1 MINRGAPVYNDAG
14 LGTHLS
20 DITALLGQATSG
32 HPSEQTEL
40 FEAIQKELRQLA
52 GAAMRRER
60 PDHTLQPTALVNE
73 AWIRLVAKPVSW
85 ESRAAFLRAAAH
97 IMREILV
104 DHARAHGALKR
115 GGGREK
121 LPLLDPMALTL
132 FEPETVLAIDA
143 ALDKLDPRSRQVV
156 ELRYFAGLT
165 VEETARVLNVAEKTV
180 KRDWSFARAWL
191 EGELRK

>member
-1 MINRGAPVYNDAG
+1 MG
-14 LGTHLS
+14 
-20 DITALLGQATSG
+20 DITALLKQATSG

-52 GAAMRRER
+52 GSAMRRER

-73 AWIRLVAKPVSW
+73 AWIRLVAKPVNW
-85 ESRAAFLRAAAH
+85 ESRAAFLRAASH

-104 DHARAHGALKR
+104 DHARAHRALKR
-115 GGGREK
+115 GGDREK
-121 LPLLDPMALTL
+121 LPLLDPMALTV

-191 EGELRK
+191 EKDLRK